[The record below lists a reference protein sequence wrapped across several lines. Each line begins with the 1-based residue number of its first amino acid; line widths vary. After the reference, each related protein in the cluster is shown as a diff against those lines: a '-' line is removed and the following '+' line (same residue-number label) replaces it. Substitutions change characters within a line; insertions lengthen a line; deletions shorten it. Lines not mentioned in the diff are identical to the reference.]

1 MELQLL
7 VSISAT
13 WQDYLPTK
21 NPMYDT
27 KCAFHKSDVCKGKQ
41 KKAESDIASGS
52 GASYIDM
59 YPPLARKKNNAHQAK
74 RAVFFTL

>member
-41 KKAESDIASGS
+41 KKQRATLPQA
-52 GASYIDM
+52 
-59 YPPLARKKNNAHQAK
+59 LAHLTLICTLRLQEKKNNAHQAK

>member
-1 MELQLL
+1 
-7 VSISAT
+7 
-13 WQDYLPTK
+13 
-21 NPMYDT
+21 MYDT